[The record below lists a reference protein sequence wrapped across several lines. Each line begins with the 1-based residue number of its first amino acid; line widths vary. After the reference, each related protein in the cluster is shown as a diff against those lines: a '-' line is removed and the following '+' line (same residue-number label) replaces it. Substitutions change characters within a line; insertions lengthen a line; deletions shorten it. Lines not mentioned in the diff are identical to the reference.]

1 MENIEIDKIVRSR
14 RRTIALIVTTDAT
27 LVVRAPLRTP
37 LAYIRN
43 LVNRKSAW
51 IRRKLRE
58 ARNFPEPPVKEFVN
72 GEEFLYLGRIYK
84 LCIADQ
90 SAPDVELKDK
100 LYISRKV
107 LPEARDVLGKWYKTE
122 AKQKIIGRCLWCAD
136 VNGYR
141 PVAVKISGAR
151 KRWGSC
157 GAKGMLNFSWRLI
170 MAPWEVI
177 DYLIVHEL
185 VHLDH
190 PNHSKLFWNKVR
202 SILPDY
208 EKQAHWLKENGQ
220 LLTI

>member
-1 MENIEIDKIVRSR
+1 MENIEIDEIVRSR
-14 RRTIALIVTTDAT
+14 RRTIALIVTAEAS

-37 LAYIRN
+37 LAYIRD

-51 IRRKLRE
+51 IKRKLRE
-58 ARNFPEPPVKEFVN
+58 VREVPEPPVKTFLN
-72 GEEFLYLGRIYK
+72 GEDFLYLGRVYK

-90 SAPDVELKDK
+90 FAPSVELKDK
-100 LYISRKV
+100 LYLSRRV
-107 LPEARDVLGKWYKTE
+107 LPEAREVLEKWYITE

-136 VNGYR
+136 MYGYR
-141 PVAVKISGAR
+141 PAAVKISGAR

-157 GAKGMLNFSWRLI
+157 GARGRLNFSWRLI

-190 PNHSKLFWNKVR
+190 PNHSKLFWNKVK

-208 EKQAHWLKENGQ
+208 KMQANWLKENGR
-220 LLTI
+220 LLAI